1 MMRDRTTKV
10 LSAALLAIGTLL
22 VAVAPGVAAASS
34 SRSSARASA
43 VLGRGRPGALA
54 GSKDAGGIAGQIEYG
69 NGLGSSIC
77 VTVFQ
82 IPSRSSTNGA
92 VFSGRTS
99 VTPAG
104 RFVLSG
110 LAPGSYGVHFGPCR
124 AESGFGT
131 RDTFDSLDSSIGEW
145 YGGAARGDGYAG
157 AATLSASVRVPVLG
171 RTVTPLR
178 PLILAD
184 VDYTAGLSGVA
195 RLAAMIGRPVATGAA
210 VVRVAGASA
219 GRISGTVTDAAG
231 KPLAGICVAAFP
243 ANGGFATPVATAA
256 DGTYTDSGL
265 VPGKLAVGF
274 APGCGNS
281 GNYLMQWYGG
291 GEFPPGTL
299 VKVVAGQTTTG
310 INAALQHGGGLRGTV
325 TSAGAKVSGVCIS
338 ASTQTSDSSSSFES
352 AVVNGRFAF
361 GSLSPG
367 SYKVDFGGTCASRVN
382 GSYAPQWYNNE
393 PSEATAAVVHVAAG
407 PDTVISAVLAAGGEI
422 TGTVVSSSGTPVG
435 GICVTTSS
443 RLANLYGWDAFAV
456 TSRSGTFVL
465 PGLAAGSYS
474 LDFGPGCGSKGSW
487 VAGVSPSTI
496 AVGAGQTISGIT
508 LTIARGGTFSGV
520 VTDAA
525 GPVAD
530 VCVLVAASESEELE
544 PTVTA
549 QDGSYE
555 MSNVAPGRV
564 LVEFVPACDEGGPV
578 PNLVPQWYDGQSTAQ
593 AANPVTVTAG
603 KDTSGIDAVLQPGGT
618 LSGVVTDTSG
628 NPIAGVCPLAFA
640 NSGGGGLGGF
650 VIVGPENEV
659 TNRDGQYSLVALP
672 TGTYTVEFEPG
683 CESPKASRFV
693 SEEYG
698 ALGSFSG
705 SSVVVSV
712 VAGSTTAGIDA
723 SLPLAGSISGTV
735 LQALGGTPT
744 FLCVLIGTPGGRF
757 LGETF
762 GPPGPNGEYLLTG
775 LHRPSTR
782 SVSRP
787 VATVSTRRSGTRDRL
802 RSAMPQLSPS
812 PRKRR

>member
-1 MMRDRTTKV
+1 
-10 LSAALLAIGTLL
+10 
-22 VAVAPGVAAASS
+22 
-34 SRSSARASA
+34 
-43 VLGRGRPGALA
+43 
-54 GSKDAGGIAGQIEYG
+54 
-69 NGLGSSIC
+69 
-77 VTVFQ
+77 
-82 IPSRSSTNGA
+82 
-92 VFSGRTS
+92 
-99 VTPAG
+99 
-104 RFVLSG
+104 
-110 LAPGSYGVHFGPCR
+110 
-124 AESGFGT
+124 
-131 RDTFDSLDSSIGEW
+131 
-145 YGGAARGDGYAG
+145 
-157 AATLSASVRVPVLG
+157 
-171 RTVTPLR
+171 
-178 PLILAD
+178 
-184 VDYTAGLSGVA
+184 
-195 RLAAMIGRPVATGAA
+195 
-210 VVRVAGASA
+210 
-219 GRISGTVTDAAG
+219 
-231 KPLAGICVAAFP
+231 
-243 ANGGFATPVATAA
+243 
-256 DGTYTDSGL
+256 
-265 VPGKLAVGF
+265 
-274 APGCGNS
+274 
-281 GNYLMQWYGG
+281 
-291 GEFPPGTL
+291 
-299 VKVVAGQTTTG
+299 
-310 INAALQHGGGLRGTV
+310 
-325 TSAGAKVSGVCIS
+325 
-338 ASTQTSDSSSSFES
+338 
-352 AVVNGRFAF
+352 
-361 GSLSPG
+361 
-367 SYKVDFGGTCASRVN
+367 
-382 GSYAPQWYNNE
+382 
-393 PSEATAAVVHVAAG
+393 
-407 PDTVISAVLAAGGEI
+407 
-422 TGTVVSSSGTPVG
+422 
-435 GICVTTSS
+435 
-443 RLANLYGWDAFAV
+443 
-456 TSRSGTFVL
+456 
-465 PGLAAGSYS
+465 
-474 LDFGPGCGSKGSW
+474 
-487 VAGVSPSTI
+487 
-496 AVGAGQTISGIT
+496 
-508 LTIARGGTFSGV
+508 
-520 VTDAA
+520 
-525 GPVAD
+525 
-530 VCVLVAASESEELE
+530 
-544 PTVTA
+544 
-549 QDGSYE
+549 